1 MKDTPQ
7 RRNELRKSILEAV
20 SGKEDVISA
29 FNGEKKTT
37 KLTLDKNIERRAFG
51 LGYLFWNFCGGLF
64 FGFGLLIM
72 IVTAAWVL
80 SNFNEVRAVTGLFSK
95 LISNLLALGK

>member
-1 MKDTPQ
+1 MSDIPQ
-7 RRNELRKSILEAV
+7 RRDELRKSILEAV

-29 FNGEKKTT
+29 FSGEKKTP
-37 KLTLDKNIERRAFG
+37 KLSLDKNLERRAFG

-72 IVTAAWVL
+72 VVAAVWIL
-80 SNFNEVRAVTGLFSK
+80 SNFNNVRAVTGLFSR
-95 LISNLLALGK
+95 LVGILLALGR

>member
-1 MKDTPQ
+1 MSDTPQ

-29 FNGEKKTT
+29 FNGEKKTS
-37 KLTLDKNIERRAFG
+37 KLTLDKNLERRSFG
-51 LGYLFWNFCGGLF
+51 FGYLLWNFCGGLF

-72 IVTAAWVL
+72 IVVAAWIL
-80 SNFNEVRAVTGLFSK
+80 SNFNEVRSVTGLFSR
-95 LISNLLALGK
+95 LIGVLLALVK